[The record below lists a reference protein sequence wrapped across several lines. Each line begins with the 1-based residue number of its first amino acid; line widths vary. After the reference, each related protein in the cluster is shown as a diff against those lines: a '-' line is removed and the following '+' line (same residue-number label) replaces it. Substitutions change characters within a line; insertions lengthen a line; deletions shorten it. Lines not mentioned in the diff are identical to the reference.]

1 MPQMVEM
8 LYRPIEYLEIDTN
21 LFSSFI
27 RRQIVEDWWYKADGQ
42 WIVKSDPFI
51 DDWSEADYISL
62 VQHLRNTIRM
72 GGVVLGAFS
81 DGKLKGFASV
91 EGTLLGYGK
100 QYEDLSKLHV
110 SQDKRGVGIGRN
122 LFMEAKEYA
131 KKFGAKKLYISANS
145 AVETQAFYKTMG
157 CVEALEYNKLYVENE
172 PYDCQLEYT
181 LI

>member
-62 VQHLRNTIRM
+62 VQHLRNTDVYKRQVP
-72 GGVVLGAFS
+72 GSGAS
-81 DGKLKGFASV
+81 RYCPAC
-91 EGTLLGYGK
+91 
-100 QYEDLSKLHV
+100 
-110 SQDKRGVGIGRN
+110 
-122 LFMEAKEYA
+122 A
-131 KKFGAKKLYISANS
+131 KKIRREKS
-145 AVETQAFYKTMG
+145 
-157 CVEALEYNKLYVENE
+157 NE
-172 PYDCQLEYT
+172 SKRRSREQKRIACMNCPQKMTD
-181 LI
+181 

>member
-131 KKFGAKKLYISANS
+131 KKFGAKKLYIY
-145 AVETQAFYKTMG
+145 QQIRQLKRKPFIKLWD
-157 CVEALEYNKLYVENE
+157 ALKH
-172 PYDCQLEYT
+172 
-181 LI
+181 

>member
-131 KKFGAKKLYISANS
+131 KKFGAKNYIYQQIRQLKRKPFIKLWD
-145 AVETQAFYKTMG
+145 
-157 CVEALEYNKLYVENE
+157 ALKH
-172 PYDCQLEYT
+172 
-181 LI
+181 

>member
-81 DGKLKGFASV
+81 D
-91 EGTLLGYGK
+91 
-100 QYEDLSKLHV
+100 
-110 SQDKRGVGIGRN
+110 
-122 LFMEAKEYA
+122 
-131 KKFGAKKLYISANS
+131 
-145 AVETQAFYKTMG
+145 
-157 CVEALEYNKLYVENE
+157 
-172 PYDCQLEYT
+172 
-181 LI
+181 